1 MGKVLEFGVGKQ
13 LELLGGLKGKGRR
26 MALMGWI
33 FIC

>member
-13 LELLGGLKGKGRR
+13 LELLEGLKGKGWR

-33 FIC
+33 VIC